1 MTNKIIFKKVDFLN
15 DFEKIKIKFKEV
27 FNKEISK
34 KFYTWRYINSDQIY
48 CYKAIYNKEII
59 AHIAFVKYKTFDNKV
74 FLARHSSFVDKNFQ
88 RKKIYTKL
96 LNYCIKIFKKNNIS
110 FILTWPNN
118 NNIYTNKYFEVKKLP
133 KIKTY
138 ISQSKNNDKA
148 KQILKKLKNISQI
161 IFYINKNNNNSLII
175 KNKEYFI
182 WRYFKKKPTEIIFL
196 HTLKNKRSVLL
207 FNLDL
212 QTGIYNLLEHIG
224 DKNHFLNHIKIINK
238 KFIFKFW
245 TTNFIEKQFK
255 LHKLQFNLLKKDIF
269 YSFIIQLSKD
279 MDYIDRSSINLSM
292 GDTDVFIQKL

>member
-1 MTNKIIFKKVDFLN
+1 MTNKIIFKKVNFLN
-15 DFEKIKIKFKEV
+15 DFKNIKIKFKES

-34 KFYTWRYINSDQIY
+34 EFYTWRYINPDQIY
-48 CYKAIYNKEII
+48 CYKAIHNKEII
-59 AHIAFVKYKTFDNKV
+59 AHIAFVKYETFDNKF
-74 FLARHSSFVDKNFQ
+74 FLARHSSFVDNNFR

-96 LNYCIKIFKKNNIS
+96 LNYCIGIFKKKNIS
-110 FILTWPNN
+110 FILTWPNK
-118 NNIYTNKYFEVKKLP
+118 NNIYTNKYFEIKRLP

-138 ISQSKNNDKA
+138 ISKCKNNDKA
-148 KQILKKLKNISQI
+148 KQIIKKLKKISQI
-161 IFYINKNNNNSLII
+161 MFYINNNSNNTLII

-207 FNLDL
+207 FNLDVK
-212 QTGIYNLLEHIG
+212 TGIYNLLEHIG
-224 DKNHFLNHIKIINK
+224 DKNQYLNHIKMINK

-245 TTNFIEKQFK
+245 TNSFIEKQFK

-269 YSFIIQLSKD
+269 YSFIIPLNKD
-279 MDYIDRSSINLSM
+279 IDYIDRSNINLSM